1 MAGLKDTFSTVT
13 GWAKD
18 IVNLGFA
25 LALVFLV
32 VDLLFGDTTGIVGN
46 VADLVASFTDEGVV
60 GLITLLAFL
69 SIYRS

>member
-18 IVNLGFA
+18 IVNLGLA

-32 VDLLFGDTTGIVGN
+32 VDILFDEPIGIVGN